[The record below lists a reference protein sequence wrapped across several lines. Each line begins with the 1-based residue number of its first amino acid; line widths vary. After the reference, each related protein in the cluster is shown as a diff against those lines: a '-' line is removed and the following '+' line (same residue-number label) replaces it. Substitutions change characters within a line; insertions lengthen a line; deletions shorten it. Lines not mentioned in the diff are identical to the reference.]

1 MQQMEALLRSALFSG
16 EYLKQ
21 EFSASELVDAC
32 EKIRAKKSKQRRS
45 EFKIVSAITSYSGIE
60 FSKFISSD
68 VHLEFDVPENLW
80 SSHIEQAKKHFPD
93 AYQVSTKYR
102 RVPYIATFKA
112 ATGIEGFERARYEI
126 DVWRGAVNLASNIV
140 KHGRRS
146 FGTDEV
152 PLNNFVN
159 SKFSSVIDSHGE
171 FVRSGLFFYTQWRP
185 PRNHS
190 LRKEARER
198 LQTDIERYV
207 ELISRRHALSEFSRS
222 MLVKY
227 VRATD
232 TPNWLYSF
240 TELWSVLEQICC
252 IQSGQ
257 DHKKIVERV
266 STLYEDK
273 AHTKLMLDHLRV
285 RRNNI
290 IHKGYEEK
298 SDTSE
303 RILFQLNRYVTQAL
317 WLIVSNG
324 LEFSSKDEW
333 VEFLDTTGSVEA
345 LRAKKIMLDKAIKFR
360 RQDP

>member
-1 MQQMEALLRSALFSG
+1 
-16 EYLKQ
+16 
-21 EFSASELVDAC
+21 
-32 EKIRAKKSKQRRS
+32 
-45 EFKIVSAITSYSGIE
+45 
-60 FSKFISSD
+60 
-68 VHLEFDVPENLW
+68 
-80 SSHIEQAKKHFPD
+80 
-93 AYQVSTKYR
+93 
-102 RVPYIATFKA
+102 
-112 ATGIEGFERARYEI
+112 
-126 DVWRGAVNLASNIV
+126 
-140 KHGRRS
+140 
-146 FGTDEV
+146 
-152 PLNNFVN
+152 
-159 SKFSSVIDSHGE
+159 
-171 FVRSGLFFYTQWRP
+171 
-185 PRNHS
+185 
-190 LRKEARER
+190 
-198 LQTDIERYV
+198 
-207 ELISRRHALSEFSRS
+207 